1 MGFARHLASSA
12 LLGAS
17 RLPIEPYF
25 CPPSVQRLSG
35 STSSSGSISWISPFL
50 PSPDATTLSWTVPT
64 ALLLFPPSPVLQASL
79 FPLASSIRSP
89 PDILS
94 SKFPSVISF
103 PREIMIPYFLP
114 RCSVF
119 GVPACGEVVNLWP

>member
-1 MGFARHLASSA
+1 MGFARHRASSA

-64 ALLLFPPSPVLQASL
+64 ALLLFPPSPVLQASSSLPSCFCWLILYKCFHL
-79 FPLASSIRSP
+79 FFYFHFFPFCA
-89 PDILS
+89 ILS
-94 SKFPSVISF
+94 LQAPARAKYERSSF
-103 PREIMIPYFLP
+103 L
-114 RCSVF
+114 
-119 GVPACGEVVNLWP
+119 